1 MKLYTEHKQVILAS
15 SSKTRVNY
23 LKQHLDRILVV
34 RHKVDE
40 KKIKDEFIETNFTD
54 LVRLLA
60 KKKAESVMEDYS
72 KNIIIG
78 SDQIL
83 VCEGKLINKSENL
96 SDAKN
101 NLINLRGKRH
111 TLISSLYVIKNKKFY
126 FEETK
131 KAEMLF
137 KKISQKKIDEYLSE
151 QNKEVLKSVGS
162 YRIEDNS
169 KYNFL
174 KILKG
179 DYETIIG
186 FPLKNFIKKFM
197 KGKKMTLFVI
207 GKPIKH
213 SLSPLIHNYWINKY
227 QLGLEYKKMEV
238 EKESLP
244 SLIENVREGK
254 ITGLNIT
261 LPYKKDI
268 ISYIDEVSHSAKDI
282 GAINTVFLRG
292 NKVYGENTDGIG
304 FTRALE
310 KKTKFNFSNKS
321 IYILGAGGAS
331 YGIISE
337 LIKKKV
343 EKIYVTNRTKQ
354 KTIQLV
360 NFFKT
365 KNKEINLEFVEWKD
379 LVPNSDV
386 DLIINTTSFGMK
398 DNECLKIDINNLR
411 DTLIFV
417 DIIYNPKETELLKLF
432 KKEGFVCMNGLSML
446 IEQAAVSFELW
457 FNISLNN
464 KDIEEVKKICE
475 ASY

>member
-1 MKLYTEHKQVILAS
+1 
-15 SSKTRVNY
+15 
-23 LKQHLDRILVV
+23 
-34 RHKVDE
+34 
-40 KKIKDEFIETNFTD
+40 
-54 LVRLLA
+54 
-60 KKKAESVMEDYS
+60 
-72 KNIIIG
+72 
-78 SDQIL
+78 
-83 VCEGKLINKSENL
+83 
-96 SDAKN
+96 
-101 NLINLRGKRH
+101 
-111 TLISSLYVIKNKKFY
+111 
-126 FEETK
+126 
-131 KAEMLF
+131 
-137 KKISQKKIDEYLSE
+137 
-151 QNKEVLKSVGS
+151 
-162 YRIEDNS
+162 
-169 KYNFL
+169 
-174 KILKG
+174 
-179 DYETIIG
+179 
-186 FPLKNFIKKFM
+186 
-197 KGKKMTLFVI
+197 MTLFVI

-227 QLGLEYKKMEV
+227 GLGLEYKKMEV
-238 EKESLP
+238 ERESLP
-244 SLIENVREGK
+244 SLIENVRDKK

-268 ISYIDEVSHSAKDI
+268 ISYIDEVSYSAKDI

-337 LIKKKV
+337 LIGKKV
-343 EKIYVTNRTKQ
+343 AKIYVTNRTKQ
-354 KTIQLV
+354 KTIQLIKH
-360 NFFKT
+360 FKT
-365 KNKEINLEFVEWKD
+365 KNKEIKLEFVEWKD
-379 LVPNSDV
+379 LAPNSDV

-398 DNECLKIDINNLR
+398 DNECIKINMNNLR

-417 DIIYNPKETELLKLF
+417 DIIYSPKETELLKLF
-432 KKEGFVCMNGLSML
+432 KKEGFVCMNGLNML

>member
-1 MKLYTEHKQVILAS
+1 
-15 SSKTRVNY
+15 
-23 LKQHLDRILVV
+23 
-34 RHKVDE
+34 
-40 KKIKDEFIETNFTD
+40 
-54 LVRLLA
+54 
-60 KKKAESVMEDYS
+60 
-72 KNIIIG
+72 
-78 SDQIL
+78 
-83 VCEGKLINKSENL
+83 
-96 SDAKN
+96 
-101 NLINLRGKRH
+101 
-111 TLISSLYVIKNKKFY
+111 
-126 FEETK
+126 
-131 KAEMLF
+131 
-137 KKISQKKIDEYLSE
+137 
-151 QNKEVLKSVGS
+151 
-162 YRIEDNS
+162 
-169 KYNFL
+169 
-174 KILKG
+174 
-179 DYETIIG
+179 
-186 FPLKNFIKKFM
+186 
-197 KGKKMTLFVI
+197 MTLFVI

-227 QLGLEYKKMEV
+227 GLGLEYKKMEV
-238 EKESLP
+238 ERESLP
-244 SLIENVREGK
+244 SLIENVRDKK

-268 ISYIDEVSHSAKDI
+268 ISYIDEVSYSAKDI

-321 IYILGAGGAS
+321 IYIIGAGGAA

-343 EKIYVTNRTKQ
+343 EKIYITNRTKQ

-365 KNKEINLEFVEWKD
+365 KNKKINLEFVEWKD

-398 DNECLKIDINNLR
+398 DNECLKIDINNLK

>member
-1 MKLYTEHKQVILAS
+1 
-15 SSKTRVNY
+15 
-23 LKQHLDRILVV
+23 
-34 RHKVDE
+34 
-40 KKIKDEFIETNFTD
+40 
-54 LVRLLA
+54 
-60 KKKAESVMEDYS
+60 
-72 KNIIIG
+72 
-78 SDQIL
+78 
-83 VCEGKLINKSENL
+83 
-96 SDAKN
+96 
-101 NLINLRGKRH
+101 
-111 TLISSLYVIKNKKFY
+111 
-126 FEETK
+126 
-131 KAEMLF
+131 
-137 KKISQKKIDEYLSE
+137 
-151 QNKEVLKSVGS
+151 
-162 YRIEDNS
+162 
-169 KYNFL
+169 
-174 KILKG
+174 
-179 DYETIIG
+179 
-186 FPLKNFIKKFM
+186 
-197 KGKKMTLFVI
+197 MTLFVI

-227 QLGLEYKKMEV
+227 ELGLEYRKMEV
-238 EKESLP
+238 EKEFLP
-244 SLIENVREGK
+244 SLIENVRDRK

-261 LPYKKDI
+261 LPYKKEI
-268 ISYIDEVSHSAKDI
+268 ISYIDEVSYSAKDI

-343 EKIYVTNRTKQ
+343 KKIYVTNRTKQ
-354 KTIQLV
+354 RTIQLL

-365 KNKEINLEFVEWKD
+365 KNKEINLEFVEWED

-398 DNECLKIDINNLR
+398 DNECLKIDINNIR

-417 DIIYNPKETELLKLF
+417 DIIYSPKETELLKLF

-475 ASY
+475 TSY

>member
-1 MKLYTEHKQVILAS
+1 
-15 SSKTRVNY
+15 
-23 LKQHLDRILVV
+23 
-34 RHKVDE
+34 
-40 KKIKDEFIETNFTD
+40 
-54 LVRLLA
+54 
-60 KKKAESVMEDYS
+60 
-72 KNIIIG
+72 
-78 SDQIL
+78 
-83 VCEGKLINKSENL
+83 
-96 SDAKN
+96 
-101 NLINLRGKRH
+101 
-111 TLISSLYVIKNKKFY
+111 
-126 FEETK
+126 
-131 KAEMLF
+131 
-137 KKISQKKIDEYLSE
+137 
-151 QNKEVLKSVGS
+151 
-162 YRIEDNS
+162 
-169 KYNFL
+169 
-174 KILKG
+174 
-179 DYETIIG
+179 
-186 FPLKNFIKKFM
+186 
-197 KGKKMTLFVI
+197 MTLFVI

-238 EKESLP
+238 EKELLP
-244 SLIENVREGK
+244 SLVENIREGK

-268 ISYIDEVSHSAKDI
+268 ISYVDEVSHSAKDI

-343 EKIYVTNRTKQ
+343 KKIYVTNRTKQ
-354 KTIQLV
+354 RTIQLL

-365 KNKEINLEFVEWKD
+365 KNKEINLEFVEWED

-398 DNECLKIDINNLR
+398 DNECLKIDIKNIR

-417 DIIYNPKETELLKLF
+417 DIIYSPKETELLKFF

-475 ASY
+475 TSY

>member
-1 MKLYTEHKQVILAS
+1 
-15 SSKTRVNY
+15 
-23 LKQHLDRILVV
+23 
-34 RHKVDE
+34 
-40 KKIKDEFIETNFTD
+40 
-54 LVRLLA
+54 
-60 KKKAESVMEDYS
+60 
-72 KNIIIG
+72 
-78 SDQIL
+78 
-83 VCEGKLINKSENL
+83 
-96 SDAKN
+96 
-101 NLINLRGKRH
+101 
-111 TLISSLYVIKNKKFY
+111 
-126 FEETK
+126 
-131 KAEMLF
+131 
-137 KKISQKKIDEYLSE
+137 
-151 QNKEVLKSVGS
+151 
-162 YRIEDNS
+162 
-169 KYNFL
+169 
-174 KILKG
+174 
-179 DYETIIG
+179 
-186 FPLKNFIKKFM
+186 
-197 KGKKMTLFVI
+197 MTLFVI
-207 GKPIKH
+207 GKPVKH

-238 EKESLP
+238 EKELLP
-244 SLIENVREGK
+244 SLIENIREGK

-268 ISYIDEVSHSAKDI
+268 ISYIDEVSHTAKDI

-310 KKTKFNFSNKS
+310 KKTKFNFPNKS

-343 EKIYVTNRTKQ
+343 KKIYVTNRTKQ
-354 KTIQLV
+354 RTIQLL

-365 KNKEINLEFVEWKD
+365 KNKEINLEFVEWED

-398 DNECLKIDINNLR
+398 DNECLKIDINNIR

-417 DIIYNPKETELLKLF
+417 DIIYSPKETELLKLF

-475 ASY
+475 TSY

>member
-1 MKLYTEHKQVILAS
+1 
-15 SSKTRVNY
+15 
-23 LKQHLDRILVV
+23 
-34 RHKVDE
+34 
-40 KKIKDEFIETNFTD
+40 
-54 LVRLLA
+54 
-60 KKKAESVMEDYS
+60 
-72 KNIIIG
+72 
-78 SDQIL
+78 
-83 VCEGKLINKSENL
+83 
-96 SDAKN
+96 
-101 NLINLRGKRH
+101 
-111 TLISSLYVIKNKKFY
+111 
-126 FEETK
+126 
-131 KAEMLF
+131 
-137 KKISQKKIDEYLSE
+137 
-151 QNKEVLKSVGS
+151 
-162 YRIEDNS
+162 
-169 KYNFL
+169 
-174 KILKG
+174 
-179 DYETIIG
+179 
-186 FPLKNFIKKFM
+186 
-197 KGKKMTLFVI
+197 MTLFVI

-213 SLSPLIHNYWINKY
+213 SLSPLIHNYWIKKY

-238 EKESLP
+238 ERESLP
-244 SLIENVREGK
+244 SLIENVRDKK

-268 ISYIDEVSHSAKDI
+268 ISYIDEVSYSAKDI

-337 LIKKKV
+337 LIGKNV
-343 EKIYVTNRTKQ
+343 AKIYVTNRTKQ
-354 KTIQLV
+354 KTIQLIKH
-360 NFFKT
+360 FKT
-365 KNKEINLEFVEWKD
+365 KNKEIKLEFVEWKD
-379 LVPNSDV
+379 LAPNSDV

-398 DNECLKIDINNLR
+398 DNEFIKINMNNLR

-417 DIIYNPKETELLKLF
+417 DIIYSPKETELLKLF

>member
-1 MKLYTEHKQVILAS
+1 
-15 SSKTRVNY
+15 
-23 LKQHLDRILVV
+23 
-34 RHKVDE
+34 
-40 KKIKDEFIETNFTD
+40 
-54 LVRLLA
+54 
-60 KKKAESVMEDYS
+60 
-72 KNIIIG
+72 
-78 SDQIL
+78 
-83 VCEGKLINKSENL
+83 
-96 SDAKN
+96 
-101 NLINLRGKRH
+101 
-111 TLISSLYVIKNKKFY
+111 
-126 FEETK
+126 
-131 KAEMLF
+131 
-137 KKISQKKIDEYLSE
+137 
-151 QNKEVLKSVGS
+151 
-162 YRIEDNS
+162 
-169 KYNFL
+169 
-174 KILKG
+174 
-179 DYETIIG
+179 
-186 FPLKNFIKKFM
+186 
-197 KGKKMTLFVI
+197 MTLFVI

-244 SLIENVREGK
+244 SLIENVRDKK

-268 ISYIDEVSHSAKDI
+268 ISYIDEVSYSAKDI

-321 IYILGAGGAS
+321 IYILGAGGAA

-343 EKIYVTNRTKQ
+343 EKIYITNRTKQ

-365 KNKEINLEFVEWKD
+365 KNKKINLEFVEWKD

-398 DNECLKIDINNLR
+398 DNECLKIDINNLK

>member
-1 MKLYTEHKQVILAS
+1 
-15 SSKTRVNY
+15 
-23 LKQHLDRILVV
+23 
-34 RHKVDE
+34 
-40 KKIKDEFIETNFTD
+40 
-54 LVRLLA
+54 
-60 KKKAESVMEDYS
+60 
-72 KNIIIG
+72 
-78 SDQIL
+78 
-83 VCEGKLINKSENL
+83 
-96 SDAKN
+96 
-101 NLINLRGKRH
+101 
-111 TLISSLYVIKNKKFY
+111 
-126 FEETK
+126 
-131 KAEMLF
+131 
-137 KKISQKKIDEYLSE
+137 
-151 QNKEVLKSVGS
+151 
-162 YRIEDNS
+162 
-169 KYNFL
+169 
-174 KILKG
+174 
-179 DYETIIG
+179 
-186 FPLKNFIKKFM
+186 
-197 KGKKMTLFVI
+197 MTLFVI

-213 SLSPLIHNYWINKY
+213 SLSPLIHNYWIDKY
-227 QLGLEYKKMEV
+227 ELDLEYKKMEV
-238 EKESLP
+238 EKGLLP
-244 SLIENVREGK
+244 SLIENVRDRK

-268 ISYIDEVSHSAKDI
+268 ISYIDEVSYSAKDI

-321 IYILGAGGAS
+321 IYIIGAGGAA

-343 EKIYVTNRTKQ
+343 EKIYITNRTKQ

-365 KNKEINLEFVEWKD
+365 KNKKINLEFVEWKD

-398 DNECLKIDINNLR
+398 DNECLKIDINNLK

>member
-1 MKLYTEHKQVILAS
+1 
-15 SSKTRVNY
+15 
-23 LKQHLDRILVV
+23 
-34 RHKVDE
+34 
-40 KKIKDEFIETNFTD
+40 
-54 LVRLLA
+54 
-60 KKKAESVMEDYS
+60 
-72 KNIIIG
+72 
-78 SDQIL
+78 
-83 VCEGKLINKSENL
+83 
-96 SDAKN
+96 
-101 NLINLRGKRH
+101 
-111 TLISSLYVIKNKKFY
+111 
-126 FEETK
+126 
-131 KAEMLF
+131 
-137 KKISQKKIDEYLSE
+137 
-151 QNKEVLKSVGS
+151 
-162 YRIEDNS
+162 
-169 KYNFL
+169 
-174 KILKG
+174 
-179 DYETIIG
+179 
-186 FPLKNFIKKFM
+186 
-197 KGKKMTLFVI
+197 MTLFVI

-227 QLGLEYKKMEV
+227 ELGLEYKKMEV
-238 EKESLP
+238 ERESLP
-244 SLIENVREGK
+244 SLIENVRDKK

-268 ISYIDEVSHSAKDI
+268 ISYIDEVSYSAKDI

-310 KKTKFNFSNKS
+310 KKTKFNFSDKS
-321 IYILGAGGAS
+321 IYIIGAGGAA

-343 EKIYVTNRTKQ
+343 EKIYITNRTKQ

-365 KNKEINLEFVEWKD
+365 KNKKINLEFVEWKD

-398 DNECLKIDINNLR
+398 DNECLKIDINNLK

>member
-1 MKLYTEHKQVILAS
+1 
-15 SSKTRVNY
+15 
-23 LKQHLDRILVV
+23 
-34 RHKVDE
+34 
-40 KKIKDEFIETNFTD
+40 
-54 LVRLLA
+54 
-60 KKKAESVMEDYS
+60 
-72 KNIIIG
+72 
-78 SDQIL
+78 
-83 VCEGKLINKSENL
+83 
-96 SDAKN
+96 
-101 NLINLRGKRH
+101 
-111 TLISSLYVIKNKKFY
+111 
-126 FEETK
+126 
-131 KAEMLF
+131 
-137 KKISQKKIDEYLSE
+137 
-151 QNKEVLKSVGS
+151 
-162 YRIEDNS
+162 
-169 KYNFL
+169 
-174 KILKG
+174 
-179 DYETIIG
+179 
-186 FPLKNFIKKFM
+186 
-197 KGKKMTLFVI
+197 MTLFVI

-238 EKESLP
+238 EKELLP
-244 SLIENVREGK
+244 SLVENIREGK

-268 ISYIDEVSHSAKDI
+268 ISYVDEVSHSAKDI

-343 EKIYVTNRTKQ
+343 KKIYVTNRTKQ
-354 KTIQLV
+354 RTIQLL

-365 KNKEINLEFVEWKD
+365 KNKEINLEFVEWED

-398 DNECLKIDINNLR
+398 DNECLKIDIKNIR

-417 DIIYNPKETELLKLF
+417 DIIYSPKETELLKLF

-475 ASY
+475 TSY

>member
-1 MKLYTEHKQVILAS
+1 
-15 SSKTRVNY
+15 
-23 LKQHLDRILVV
+23 
-34 RHKVDE
+34 
-40 KKIKDEFIETNFTD
+40 
-54 LVRLLA
+54 
-60 KKKAESVMEDYS
+60 
-72 KNIIIG
+72 
-78 SDQIL
+78 
-83 VCEGKLINKSENL
+83 
-96 SDAKN
+96 
-101 NLINLRGKRH
+101 
-111 TLISSLYVIKNKKFY
+111 
-126 FEETK
+126 
-131 KAEMLF
+131 
-137 KKISQKKIDEYLSE
+137 
-151 QNKEVLKSVGS
+151 
-162 YRIEDNS
+162 
-169 KYNFL
+169 
-174 KILKG
+174 
-179 DYETIIG
+179 
-186 FPLKNFIKKFM
+186 
-197 KGKKMTLFVI
+197 MTLFVI

-213 SLSPLIHNYWINKY
+213 SLSPLIHNYWIKKY

-238 EKESLP
+238 EKESLS
-244 SLIENVREGK
+244 SLIENLREGK

-268 ISYIDEVSHSAKDI
+268 ISYIDEVSYSAKDI

-343 EKIYVTNRTKQ
+343 KKIYVTNRTKQ
-354 KTIQLV
+354 RTIQLL

-365 KNKEINLEFVEWKD
+365 KNKEINLEFVEWED

-398 DNECLKIDINNLR
+398 DNECLKIDINNIR

-417 DIIYNPKETELLKLF
+417 DIIYSPKETELLKLF

-475 ASY
+475 TSY

>member
-1 MKLYTEHKQVILAS
+1 
-15 SSKTRVNY
+15 
-23 LKQHLDRILVV
+23 
-34 RHKVDE
+34 
-40 KKIKDEFIETNFTD
+40 
-54 LVRLLA
+54 
-60 KKKAESVMEDYS
+60 
-72 KNIIIG
+72 
-78 SDQIL
+78 
-83 VCEGKLINKSENL
+83 
-96 SDAKN
+96 
-101 NLINLRGKRH
+101 
-111 TLISSLYVIKNKKFY
+111 
-126 FEETK
+126 
-131 KAEMLF
+131 
-137 KKISQKKIDEYLSE
+137 
-151 QNKEVLKSVGS
+151 
-162 YRIEDNS
+162 
-169 KYNFL
+169 
-174 KILKG
+174 
-179 DYETIIG
+179 
-186 FPLKNFIKKFM
+186 
-197 KGKKMTLFVI
+197 MTLFVI

-238 EKESLP
+238 EKELLP
-244 SLIENVREGK
+244 SLIENIREGK

-292 NKVYGENTDGIG
+292 HKVYGENTDGIG

-321 IYILGAGGAS
+321 IYILGAGGAA

-343 EKIYVTNRTKQ
+343 KKIYVTNRTKQ
-354 KTIQLV
+354 RTIQLL

-365 KNKEINLEFVEWKD
+365 KNKEINLEFVEWED

-398 DNECLKIDINNLR
+398 DNECLKIDIKNIR

-417 DIIYNPKETELLKLF
+417 DIIYSPKETELLKLF

-475 ASY
+475 TSY

>member
-1 MKLYTEHKQVILAS
+1 
-15 SSKTRVNY
+15 
-23 LKQHLDRILVV
+23 
-34 RHKVDE
+34 
-40 KKIKDEFIETNFTD
+40 
-54 LVRLLA
+54 
-60 KKKAESVMEDYS
+60 
-72 KNIIIG
+72 
-78 SDQIL
+78 
-83 VCEGKLINKSENL
+83 
-96 SDAKN
+96 
-101 NLINLRGKRH
+101 
-111 TLISSLYVIKNKKFY
+111 
-126 FEETK
+126 
-131 KAEMLF
+131 
-137 KKISQKKIDEYLSE
+137 
-151 QNKEVLKSVGS
+151 
-162 YRIEDNS
+162 
-169 KYNFL
+169 
-174 KILKG
+174 
-179 DYETIIG
+179 
-186 FPLKNFIKKFM
+186 
-197 KGKKMTLFVI
+197 MTLFVI

-227 QLGLEYKKMEV
+227 GLGLEYKKMEV
-238 EKESLP
+238 ERESLP
-244 SLIENVREGK
+244 SLIENVRDKK

-268 ISYIDEVSHSAKDI
+268 ISYIDEVSYSAKDI

-292 NKVYGENTDGIG
+292 KKVYGENTDGIG

-321 IYILGAGGAS
+321 IYIIGAGGAA

-343 EKIYVTNRTKQ
+343 EKIYIANRTKQ

-365 KNKEINLEFVEWKD
+365 KNKKINLEFVEWKD

-398 DNECLKIDINNLR
+398 DNECLKIDINNLK